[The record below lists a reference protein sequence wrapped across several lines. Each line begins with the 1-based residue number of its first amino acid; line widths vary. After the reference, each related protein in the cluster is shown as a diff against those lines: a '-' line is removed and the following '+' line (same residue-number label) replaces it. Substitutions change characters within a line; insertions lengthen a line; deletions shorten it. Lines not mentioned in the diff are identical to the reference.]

1 MSVINQLL
9 LDLEKRRASPAERG
23 ALPNHVRA
31 LPDGE
36 PSPGWRRIA
45 TGGIAVLTVAA
56 AAWLL
61 LAGPYAT
68 RVSPPAQRSITEA
81 AIERVVTA
89 SAGVIADVAPPDRSE
104 GPPPEITAFRL
115 SLELSNPPIES
126 APVTSRLIGRMNA
139 EAPPA
144 IEPPVV
150 ATVARVERN
159 DAGKPAVAAA
169 TKRTAAPAGANPGIR
184 KELRQPTANELAE
197 NQYRKAVVSLHQ
209 GRYAEAQDEFQMA
222 LNLYSGHHNARQALA
237 GLLIDSKR
245 YDDAERVLQE
255 GVQFAPAQVGFTMM
269 LARLQVNR
277 GETAQATATLQ
288 KGLDYARGNADYLAF
303 LAALFQRQG
312 RHEEAVEQF
321 QAALRLKPVSGVW
334 WLGLGMSLQAVNRT
348 ADAQDAYGYA
358 SATNTLHPELGAVAE
373 QRLRQLQ
380 QQSAKPK

>member
-23 ALPNHVRA
+23 ALPDHVRA

-36 PSPGWRRIA
+36 PSSNWRRIA
-45 TGGIAVLTVAA
+45 TGGIAVLTMAA

-61 LAGPYAT
+61 LAGPYAV

-89 SAGVIADVAPPDRSE
+89 SAGVITDVAPPDRSE
-104 GPPPEITAFRL
+104 GPPPEVAAFRL

-126 APVTSRLIGRMNA
+126 APPVASRLIGRMDSD
-139 EAPPA
+139 APA
-144 IEPPVV
+144 AGEPPVA
-150 ATVARVERN
+150 ATGARPERGG
-159 DAGKPAVAAA
+159 AGKPVVAAA
-169 TKRTAAPAGANPGIR
+169 AKSTAGPAGANPGIR
-184 KELRQPTANELAE
+184 KVLRQPTAHELAE
-197 NQYRKAVVSLHQ
+197 NEYRKAVVSLHQ
-209 GRYAEAQDEFQMA
+209 GRYAEAQDEFQTT
-222 LNLYSGHHNARQALA
+222 LNLYPGHHNARQALA
-237 GLLIDSKR
+237 GLLIDGKR
-245 YDDAERVLQE
+245 HGDAERVLQE
-255 GVQFAPAQVGFTMM
+255 GVQLAPAQVGFTMM

-277 GETAQATATLQ
+277 DETAQATATLQ
-288 KGLDYARGNADYLAF
+288 KGLNYARGNADYLAF
-303 LAALFQRQG
+303 LAALLQRQG

-334 WLGLGMSLQAVNRT
+334 WLGLGMSLQAVNRA

-358 SATNTLHPELGAVAE
+358 RATNTLHPELGAFAE

-380 QQSAKPK
+380 QQSAK